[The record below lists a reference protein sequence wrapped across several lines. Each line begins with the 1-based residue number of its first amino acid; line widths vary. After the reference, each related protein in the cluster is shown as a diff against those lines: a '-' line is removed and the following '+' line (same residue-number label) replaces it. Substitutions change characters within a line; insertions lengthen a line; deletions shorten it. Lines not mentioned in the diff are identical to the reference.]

1 MLNTLWLYLT
11 QHFGLRGR
19 QEHYPMMI
27 TDFVTEFDD
36 EGNEYFTF
44 SERRT
49 KTRNEGLKLKAGQK
63 KPKVFA
69 TSGQRCIVELF
80 KQYKLRR
87 PEQLR
92 NTGKFYLQPI
102 NNPLTEVSFKILPM
116 GKNSI
121 GDLMK
126 EMKLNSPLKDL
137 CPDKRLTNHTA
148 RKTVVKKL
156 QSQGVQRSDIISIAG
171 HTTTRGLDAYDEG
184 DNGFQRVL
192 SNMIDGSLYIYHFS
206 TEIDFSSEKY
216 SGSTGH
222 RNFWYQ

>member
-27 TDFVTEFDD
+27 TDFVTGFDD

-49 KTRNEGLKLKAGQK
+49 KTRNEGLKPKAGQK
-63 KPKVFA
+63 KPKMFA
-69 TSGQRCIVELF
+69 TSGPRSIVELF
-80 KQYKLRR
+80 TQYKLRR

-92 NTGKFYLQPI
+92 NTRKFYLQPI
-102 NNPLTEVSFKILPM
+102 NNQVTEVWFKIIQM

-148 RKTVVKKL
+148 RKTVVK
-156 QSQGVQRSDIISIAG
+156 
-171 HTTTRGLDAYDEG
+171 
-184 DNGFQRVL
+184 
-192 SNMIDGSLYIYHFS
+192 
-206 TEIDFSSEKY
+206 
-216 SGSTGH
+216 
-222 RNFWYQ
+222 